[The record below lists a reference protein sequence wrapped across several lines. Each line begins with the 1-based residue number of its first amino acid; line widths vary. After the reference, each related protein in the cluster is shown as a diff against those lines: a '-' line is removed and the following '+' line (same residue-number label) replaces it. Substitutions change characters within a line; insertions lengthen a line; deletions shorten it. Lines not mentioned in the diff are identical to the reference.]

1 MSRTPFI
8 AALLLLALSS
18 FASAQQ
24 GQGPLIPGDKTF
36 GEPRQQEN
44 RRRWFSEVRGL
55 EHEPD
60 AALYRRQA
68 LAEQRAILARQTPQ
82 LLSVAPRWQ
91 SMGPSPMTM
100 TGWTFGKVSGR
111 ILSLA
116 VRSGDDNI
124 QYLGSASGGLWK
136 TEDGGDTWLRLSDD
150 LDSQAI
156 GALLLSNGATPA
168 SDELWVGTGD
178 HWSGCYDYFGS
189 GIYRSTDAGLTFQP
203 RNGSGA
209 NTLKLSTINA
219 ISRHP
224 AQPQTL
230 LVAGRGQCV
239 NGGVTSTGGIY
250 RTTDGGLNWTRVAT
264 SGSRGGMDVRFDRN
278 DGNIAWASVNGTGV
292 LKSTDG
298 GLTWT
303 TSRADTSSAVVRM
316 AMADSNSNTVYM
328 YTSAGAIDK
337 TTNGGTSWASM
348 ATGACDGQCSY
359 NLTID
364 VDPANADRIMIGAI
378 RPYISSNSGTTRTAM
393 TTTWGST
400 QSVHQD
406 IHYVYFSRNSSTRLW
421 IGSDG
426 GLWRSNDSGASFT
439 HRNDGLALTQFYDIA
454 LDRRDPDRMLGGAQ
468 DNSSLAR
475 STSNVWYLS
484 RATGDGFM
492 NLSAPDDGA
501 NNGRYTFQTSYPSSD
516 LPSISRS
523 SNYAGLYGGAI
534 SYSSVSNTGL
544 VAGGYQ
550 WVTALAVTKGYVF
563 VGGNSVFRMPVTGSS
578 WTSTG
583 STFATP
589 VAVFSDPDPSGIAP
603 LRLYA
608 GTTGGKVYTTSN
620 ALPGGPD
627 WTDISAGLNGA
638 RITDI
643 AAQPGNPSTVYVT
656 VSTFTGIKLYKSTT
670 AGSSWSAMGAG
681 LPGVTTNSVIVDTA
695 DPQRVFVGTDI
706 GVYESTDGGANFA
719 PMMLGMPRASVVL
732 DLEIAANP
740 HVLVAGLYGGGAWKI
755 SLDPDLDSIFAD
767 GFQQ

>member
-1 MSRTPFI
+1 MPRTLLI
-8 AALLLLALSS
+8 SALLLLALPVL
-18 FASAQQ
+18 ASAQ

-36 GEPRQQEN
+36 GESLQQEK
-44 RRRWFSEVRGL
+44 RRRWFNEVRNL

-60 AALYRRQA
+60 AALYRSEA
-68 LAEQRAILARQTPQ
+68 LVQQQEVLARRTPQ
-82 LLSVAPRWQ
+82 YLTVAPRWQ

-111 ILSLA
+111 ILSFA

-136 TEDGGDTWLRLSDD
+136 TVDGGDSWLRLSDE

-156 GALLLSNGATPA
+156 GALLLVNGATPA
-168 SDELWVGTGD
+168 ADELWVGTGD
-178 HWSGCYDYFGS
+178 FASGCYDYFGS
-189 GIYRSTDAGLTFQP
+189 GLYRSTDAGLTFQP

-219 ISRHP
+219 IARRP
-224 AQPQTL
+224 GQPQTL
-230 LVAGRGQCV
+230 LVAGAGQCV
-239 NGGVTSTGGIY
+239 NGSVTATSGIY
-250 RTTDGGLNWTRVAT
+250 RTTDNGLNWTRVVS
-264 SGSRGGMDVRFDRN
+264 SGRSMDVRFDRN
-278 DGNIAWASVNGTGV
+278 DGNIAWAAVNGVGV

-298 GLTWT
+298 GVTWA
-303 TSRADTSSAVVRM
+303 TSRANTSAKIRL
-316 AMADSNSNTVYM
+316 ATADSNSNIVYM
-328 YTSAGAIDK
+328 YTSGGAIDK
-337 TTNGGTSWASM
+337 TSDGGATWASM

-364 VDPANADRIMIGAI
+364 VDPANPSRIMVGAI
-378 RPYISSNSGTTRTAM
+378 RPYLSSDSGATRTAM

-406 IHYVYFSRNSSTRLW
+406 IHHVYFSRNSSTRLW

-426 GLWRSNDSGASFT
+426 GLWRSNDGGATFT
-439 HRNDGLALTQFYDIA
+439 HRNDGLTLTQFYDIA

-475 STSNVWYLS
+475 STSNVWFLT
-484 RATGDGFM
+484 RTTGDGFM

-516 LPSISRS
+516 LPNISRS

-534 SYSSVSNTGL
+534 SYSSVSTSGL

-550 WVTALAVTKGYVF
+550 WVTAMTVTKGYVF

-578 WTSTG
+578 WSSTG
-583 STFATP
+583 SAFASP
-589 VAVFSDPDPSGIAP
+589 VAVFSDPDPSGTAP

-643 AAQPGNPSTVYVT
+643 ATEHGNASTVYVT
-656 VSTFTGIKLYKSTT
+656 VSTFTNTKLYKSTN
-670 AGSSWSAMGAG
+670 AGASWTPVGSG
-681 LPGVTTNSVIVDTA
+681 LPGVTANSVIVDTA
-695 DPQRVFVGTDI
+695 NPLRVFVGTDI
-706 GVYESTDGGANFA
+706 GVYESTDGGATFA
-719 PMMLGMPRASVVL
+719 PMTLGMPRASVVL

-755 SLDPDLDSIFAD
+755 SLDPDLDTIFVD
-767 GFQQ
+767 GFEQ